1 MTHCNINLI
10 TLIEEQVPQE
20 LLEVDRWVMW
30 RSELTQDPETATT
43 KFSKKPRNPHAP
55 ASYASHSDPETWGP
69 FELAASRYENSVGS
83 ADPLNGVGLVFSDD
97 DDLMGI
103 DLDKCVDPDTGE
115 VEGWALNIVER
126 FETYA
131 EVSPSGT
138 GIKLWLYGTLPG
150 ARRRDDSRG
159 IEMYDTKRFFTVTGQ
174 RLECAPRT
182 VARPDPKLLEEFYY
196 SVFPPSDASGHPGE
210 SGHVKSS
217 PEMSDE
223 KILKHLRS
231 DKGAEK
237 FASAYDDGD
246 LSSWDGNHSK
256 ADWYLAGRIG
266 FYTQDAEQVERIFNG
281 SALARRAKWAE
292 RPDYRERTINTMLAA
307 LTDTYQPPSVKNG
320 HGGPTI
326 DTLIDRLVA
335 SERDRLCYSRSGW
348 QRYEAGVWRTLA
360 RSEGQH
366 VPYRVVRAAA
376 DAGEFAYRW
385 GLVNEVH
392 NGAAIELAK
401 PADIWDK
408 DPDKLAFT
416 NVSLNLKTFEAE
428 PHSPENYLTA
438 GVPYAYDPEASGPN
452 WDRYTA
458 YLREHPEVGPEVVD
472 FLMEYMGYCLTAD
485 TGAEIMLFLVGS
497 RGSGKSTFIE
507 GAEAMLGHDLC
518 MTQSVAGLQERFGR
532 AGLVGKRLILSKEL
546 STLKLLETDVIS
558 NIVSGERVRIEHKG
572 VDGYDYTP
580 VAKIIQAANNLPR
593 VPNTEAGIYRRLQ
606 VVRFPDL
613 DPDQR
618 DPAIKEGIK
627 GEGPYVL
634 MCALEGLRRLQER
647 GGFMI
652 PERVSAASAEWHD
665 ENNVVKMFFDECIE
679 SGTRTIRTARVH
691 ALYQRWCAQRGYKAA
706 SLREFGKR
714 AKNEEFFKEHHIK
727 PKNVSTLKDIELT
740 EEGHA
745 VNESGFRSVINWA
758 EM

>member
-55 ASYASHSDPETWGP
+55 ASYASHSHPATWGP

-83 ADPLNGVGLVFSDD
+83 ADPLNGLGLVFSDD

-150 ARRRDDSRG
+150 ERRRDDSRG

-182 VARPDPKLLEEFYY
+182 VARPDPELLDAFYY
-196 SVFPPSDASGHPGE
+196 SVFPPSDASGLPGE

-231 DKGAEK
+231 DRGAEK

-292 RPDYRERTINTMLAA
+292 RTDYRERTINNMLAA
-307 LTDTYQPPSVKNG
+307 LTESYQPPSSKNG

-348 QRYEAGVWRTLA
+348 QRYEAGVWRTLE

-366 VPYRVVRAAA
+366 VPYRVVRTAA
-376 DAGEFAYRW
+376 DAREFAYRW
-385 GLVNEVH
+385 SLVNEVH

-401 PADIWDK
+401 SADIWDK
-408 DPDKLAFT
+408 DPDKLVFT
-416 NVSLNLKTFEAE
+416 NVTLNLKTFEPE
-428 PHSPENYLTA
+428 PHNPLNYITA
-438 GVPYAYDPEASGPN
+438 GVPYAYDPDATGRN
-452 WDRYTA
+452 WDRYLT

-472 FLMEYMGYCLTAD
+472 FLMEFLGYCLTAD
-485 TGAEIMLFLVGS
+485 TSAEMMLFLVGEM
-497 RGSGKSTFIE
+497 GSGKSTFIE
-507 GAEAMLGHDLC
+507 GAQAMLGSALV
-518 MTQSVAGLQERFGR
+518 MTQSIAGLQQRFGR
-532 AGLVGKRLILSKEL
+532 AGLVGKHLILSREM
-546 STLKLLETDVIS
+546 SALKLLETDIIS
-558 NIVSGERVRIEHKG
+558 NIVSGEPVRIEHKG

-580 VAKIIQAANNLPR
+580 VAKVIQAANKLPR
-593 VPNTEAGIYRRLQ
+593 VPNTEAGIYRRLKVIQ
-606 VVRFPDL
+606 FPPL
-613 DPDQR
+613 DPDER
-618 DPAIKEGIK
+618 DPQLKEGIM
-627 GEGPYVL
+627 GEGPYIL
-634 MCALEGLRRLQER
+634 NTALAGLKRLRIQ
-647 GGFMI
+647 GGFTI
-652 PERVSAASAEWHD
+652 PARVEANTAEWRS
-665 ENNVVKMFFDECIE
+665 ENDIVGLFFDDCIE
-679 SGTRTIRTARVH
+679 DGTRRVPLGRIH
-691 ALYQRWCAQRGYKAA
+691 ELYKRWCEMHNYKALA
-706 SLREFGKR
+706 LNVFGKQAMDVDFYKAHHAR
-714 AKNEEFFKEHHIK
+714 KANRSWLKE
-727 PKNVSTLKDIELT
+727 VDLT
-740 EEGHA
+740 DEGHH
-745 VNESGFRSVINWA
+745 VNESGLRPIITYA
-758 EM
+758 EL